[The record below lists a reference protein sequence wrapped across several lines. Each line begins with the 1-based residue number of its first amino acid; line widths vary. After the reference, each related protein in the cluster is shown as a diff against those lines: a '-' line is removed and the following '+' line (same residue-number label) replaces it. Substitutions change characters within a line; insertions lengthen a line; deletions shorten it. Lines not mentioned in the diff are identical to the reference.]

1 MYKNYSELGN
11 QPEKNRDLFNV
22 IELVNNE
29 QKAQLISSN
38 YIVCVDIY
46 ANWCGPCKQTESAYS
61 ILAQRY
67 NKQGFCMLV
76 KENFQ
81 TNLTENINGLP
92 TYQFFVN
99 GKYQE
104 QVIGADLEAVENT
117 LNKYINPSQ
126 NNMMQ
131 GSNFNNASQNNMIQ
145 GPNFNKNGIRTYRNP
160 GENMQ
165 VQNEYT
171 EPTNQLY
178 QSRGAMYQSYGM
190 NKQ

>member
-11 QPEKNRDLFNV
+11 QPEKNRDLYAV
-22 IELVNNE
+22 LELVNNE
-29 QKAQLISSN
+29 QKSQIISTN

-117 LNKYINPSQ
+117 LNKYIN
-126 NNMMQ
+126 
-131 GSNFNNASQNNMIQ
+131 ASQNNMIQ
-145 GPNFNKNGIRTYRNP
+145 GPNFSKNGIRSYRNP
-160 GENMQ
+160 AEN
-165 VQNEYT
+165 QNHYT
-171 EPTNQLY
+171 EPENQLY